1 MRTVSAREANQSFSR
16 ILSAAANGEE
26 VVITR
31 RGTPV
36 AKLVPVRDEAKA
48 ARREAAIRRMLEMLR
63 KGVNLG
69 GNAWPGRE
77 VIYDEATGI
86 RPWPR

>member
-16 ILSAAANGEE
+16 ILSAAAAGEE

-31 RGTPV
+31 RGIPV
-36 AKLVPVRDEAKA
+36 AKLVPVRDEAKT
-48 ARREAAIRRMLEMLR
+48 ARREAAIRRMREMLE
-63 KGVNLG
+63 KGVSLG

-77 VIYDEATGI
+77 VIYDEATGL
-86 RPWPR
+86 RPCPA

>member
-16 ILSAAANGEE
+16 ILRAAADGEE

-36 AKLVPVRDEAKA
+36 AKLVPMRDEAKA
-48 ARREAAIRRMLEMLR
+48 ARREAAIRRMMAMLE
-63 KGVNLG
+63 KGVSLG

-86 RPWPR
+86 KPCPK

>member
-16 ILSAAANGEE
+16 ILSAAAAGEE

-31 RGTPV
+31 RGIPV
-36 AKLVPVRDEAKA
+36 AKLVPVRDEAKT
-48 ARREAAIRRMLEMLR
+48 ARREAAIRRMREMLE
-63 KGVNLG
+63 KGVSLG

-77 VIYDEATGI
+77 VIYDEATGL
-86 RPWPR
+86 RPWPA